1 MFRLSRNERSH
12 WSGNGVHVEPE
23 SVFMIGRNMHLQ
35 QMGAFQGK
43 KCLNFVL
50 IKWIGFVHL
59 KFAFFNAIHWTG
71 MNNTIAD
78 SSGKHLSQYIQI
90 LVNGISF
97 IFFVAKFHYE
107 QFNVTR
113 TI

>member
-1 MFRLSRNERSH
+1 
-12 WSGNGVHVEPE
+12 
-23 SVFMIGRNMHLQ
+23 
-35 QMGAFQGK
+35 MGAFQGK

-50 IKWIGFVHL
+50 IKWIVGSSTSNLH
-59 KFAFFNAIHWTG
+59 FNAIHWTG

-78 SSGKHLSQYIQI
+78 KARANTCL
-90 LVNGISF
+90 NISKYWLMVF
-97 IFFVAKFHYE
+97 PLYFVAKFHYE

>member
-1 MFRLSRNERSH
+1 
-12 WSGNGVHVEPE
+12 
-23 SVFMIGRNMHLQ
+23 
-35 QMGAFQGK
+35 
-43 KCLNFVL
+43 
-50 IKWIGFVHL
+50 
-59 KFAFFNAIHWTG
+59 

-78 SSGKHLSQYIQI
+78 SSGKDLSQYIKI